1 MSTEFKVT
9 IKNVNN
15 DTAREIA
22 RRITDRIRNF
32 VAAWQ
37 LAKGAFLLA
46 TEEHADKYDEYQLA
60 EAMTHMYT
68 FENMVNVAA
77 VDFHACVSAAAASIE
92 IEDPQG
98 IYSRELNVTELAKL
112 MDNYME
118 DYNGSA
124 EDIAV
129 ANLTFTHHASSFIAL
144 SRYLSDK
151 WLGTWMTYFAGK
163 FACHCL
169 SLTSI
174 GRRSLNI
181 NWHDLF
187 EAICDS
193 MKVTT
198 KEAATILTD
207 ESIDRWDYIREDDSL
222 ALDRICGRFNVVH
235 ETWHAFLEGSLPMSF
250 LLAMARENKDVI
262 CDSLHLS
269 SYVLRYAIERGIE
282 NPFAAK
288 YYEGNVSKV
297 IEEGKK
303 SMRPLGWVLYD
314 FLPESQKE
322 RPGYSMYKL
331 AEYIWGMHNMMRN
344 NKGDYDSIE
353 SKLEAAANP
362 IKNAAYENTKFIS
375 KAAEE
380 YKGAQALIKD
390 SSYTYD
396 IVQDCNSKLYGT
408 DEVSYIA
415 SILRGD
421 IVCPESYLDYIM
433 DIFPKYL
440 YASGI
445 HGKHTMIGGYV
456 SHDISNV
463 DDPL

>member
-1 MSTEFKVT
+1 MTTELKVT
-9 IKNVNN
+9 IKNGSP

-37 LAKGAFLLA
+37 LAKGAFISA
-46 TEEHADKYDEYQLA
+46 MEECGDKYDECQLA

-68 FENMVNVAA
+68 FTNVVNSASI
-77 VDFHACVSAAAASIE
+77 DFHACVSAASASIE
-92 IEDPQG
+92 VEDPDDK
-98 IYSRELNVTELAKL
+98 YSMELNATDLAKL

-118 DYNGSA
+118 AYDGSA

-129 ANLTFTHHASSFIAL
+129 ENLTFTPYASALIAL

-151 WLGTWMTYFAGK
+151 WLGSWMTYFAGK
-163 FACHCL
+163 FECHCL

-187 EAICDS
+187 LAICDS
-193 MKVTT
+193 IKVTT

-235 ETWHAFLEGSLPMSF
+235 ETWHAFLEGRLSMEF

-269 SYVLRYAIERGIE
+269 AYVLRYAIERGIAH
-282 NPFAAK
+282 PYAAK
-288 YYEGNVSKV
+288 YYAGNVANV

-303 SMRPLGWVLYD
+303 RMRPLGWVLYD

-322 RPGYSMYKL
+322 KPGYSMYKL
-331 AEYIWGMHNMMRN
+331 AEYIYGMHNMMRN
-344 NKGDYDSIE
+344 NTGVYDGIE
-353 SKLEAAANP
+353 SKLAAAANP
-362 IKNAAYENTKFIS
+362 VKNAAYENTKFIS
-375 KAAEE
+375 KVAED
-380 YKGAQALIKD
+380 YKCAQELIHD
-390 SSYTYD
+390 SQYTYD
-396 IVQDCNSKLYGT
+396 IVQDCNNKLYGT

-421 IVCPESYLDYIM
+421 IVCPESYLAYIM
-433 DIFPKYL
+433 EIFPKYL
-440 YASGI
+440 YALGI
-445 HGKHTMIGGYV
+445 HEKHTMLGGYV